1 MFNAILNDRTR
12 NMNEKGD
19 VVEYI
24 CTSYWYMSYFFK
36 FNNT

>member
-24 CTSYWYMSYFFK
+24 CTSLLVYVIFLQV
-36 FNNT
+36 